1 MEEASSDMQ
10 EAMKVARQ
18 SLCQSLLLDNGS
30 VSSSSSSGARL
41 LLLVSSLMMM
51 FAGVSCDMRSQSQPP
66 ATPAR
71 YLLLVSNEDRR
82 TVSPAKTMYDEA
94 GRSEEMSIF

>member
-1 MEEASSDMQ
+1 
-10 EAMKVARQ
+10 MKVARQ

-30 VSSSSSSGARL
+30 LSSSSSSGARL

-51 FAGVSCDMRSQSQPP
+51 FAGVSCDMRSQSQLL
-66 ATPAR
+66 ARPAR
-71 YLLLVSNEDRR
+71 YLLLVSNEDIR
-82 TVSPAKTMYDEA
+82 TVSPANTMSDEA

>member
-1 MEEASSDMQ
+1 
-10 EAMKVARQ
+10 MKV

-30 VSSSSSSGARL
+30 LSSSSYSGARL

-71 YLLLVSNEDRR
+71 YLLRFCNKDRR
-82 TVSPAKTMYDEA
+82 TVSPAKTMYDET
-94 GRSEEMSIF
+94 GRSEEMSIFL

>member
-1 MEEASSDMQ
+1 MQ

-51 FAGVSCDMRSQSQPP
+51 FAGVSCDMRSQPP
-66 ATPAR
+66 AKPAR
-71 YLLLVSNEDRR
+71 YLLQFSNEDRR
-82 TVSPAKTMYDEA
+82 SLSPANKMYEA
-94 GRSEEMSIF
+94 GRSEQM

>member
-1 MEEASSDMQ
+1 MQ

-30 VSSSSSSGARL
+30 VSSSSSGARL

-51 FAGVSCDMRSQSQPP
+51 FAGVSCDMRSQPP
-66 ATPAR
+66 AKPAR
-71 YLLLVSNEDRR
+71 YLLQFSNEDRR
-82 TVSPAKTMYDEA
+82 TVSPANKMYEA
-94 GRSEEMSIF
+94 GRSEQM